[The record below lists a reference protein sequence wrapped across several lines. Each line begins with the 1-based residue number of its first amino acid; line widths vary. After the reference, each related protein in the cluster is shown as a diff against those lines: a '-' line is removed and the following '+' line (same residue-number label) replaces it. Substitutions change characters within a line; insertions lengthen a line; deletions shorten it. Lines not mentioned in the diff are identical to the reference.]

1 MLRFALSTFAVI
13 LAVSLM
19 ETSFLS
25 HKLALS
31 AVQPA
36 AAPAARPSF
45 IAAPQAVPATRA
57 ALAPGN
63 SLDRVEIAPDRNG
76 NYLTDIDIDGQIV
89 HVVVD
94 TGATFLALRSEDA
107 EALGINL
114 APADFRYQTMTAN
127 GVGTAA
133 KVHLDA
139 VRIANI
145 EIDDVDALVM
155 QPGALGRS
163 LLGMSVLSR
172 LGGVHIS
179 DGRLVLQR

>member
-1 MLRFALSTFAVI
+1 MLRFALSTFVVV
-13 LAVSLM
+13 LAVSLVG
-19 ETSFLS
+19 SWFLS
-25 HKLALS
+25 HKLALLAS
-31 AVQPA
+31 QPA
-36 AAPAARPSF
+36 TQ
-45 IAAPQAVPATRA
+45 AAPQAPLPATIVA
-57 ALAPGN
+57 QAPQPAE
-63 SLDRVEIAPDRNG
+63 SLDRVEIAPDASG
-76 NYLTDIDIDGQIV
+76 NYLTDIDIDGQII

-107 EALGINL
+107 DLLGINL

-127 GVGTAA
+127 GIGTAA

-145 EIDDVDALVM
+145 EIDNVDALVM

>member
-1 MLRFALSTFAVI
+1 MLRFALSTFVVV
-13 LAVSLM
+13 LTVSLAGS
-19 ETSFLS
+19 SFLS

-31 AVQPA
+31 ALQPTP
-36 AAPAARPSF
+36 AP
-45 IAAPQAVPATRA
+45 AAPQALPAT
-57 ALAPGN
+57 ALTQAPQRSG
-63 SLDRVEIAPDRNG
+63 SLDTIEITPDRSG
-76 NYLTDIDIDGQIV
+76 NYLTDIDIDGQII

-94 TGATFLALRSEDA
+94 TGATFLSLRSEDA
-107 EALGINL
+107 DALGINL

-127 GVGTAA
+127 GIGTAA

-145 EIDDVDALVM
+145 EIDNVDALVM
-155 QPGALGRS
+155 QPGALARS

-179 DGRLVLQR
+179 DGRLVLER